1 MSLNNAANINY
12 LWANLLIEEL
22 VRNGVEYFC
31 CAPGSRS
38 APLAVAVAE
47 NKRAKSFVHFDERG
61 LAFHALGYIC
71 ATRKPAVLICT
82 SGTAVAN
89 FLPAVIEASK
99 KKIPL
104 IVLSADRP
112 PELRQTGAMQTID
125 QVNIFGAY
133 VRWQTDLPC
142 PTEAIK
148 PQFVLTTVDQ
158 AVFRCKGELPGPVH
172 INCMFREPL
181 AATPK
186 KISKEYL
193 QSLKSWVETKSPF
206 TIYTHAK
213 PTFVDDDLK
222 QSIELIKK
230 IKNGLIVVGKTN
242 REESDD
248 ILKLAKRL
256 GWPIFPDVSSS
267 LRWGNQHDSIIPYYE
282 KVLKSK
288 MCLKGFKSDGI
299 LHLGGRMT
307 SKAFYDFIE
316 EQKIEHYLMVLNH
329 PLRNDPTHQVSLRVQ
344 GPVGEYC
351 RALKSFLPKYSS
363 RVPLKLCQDLSQQI
377 HEQFDLEFS
386 KMKEISEPLIV
397 WVVSQNIAKDHGLF
411 LGNSMPV
418 RYFDSF
424 TSKDANSIFV
434 QGNRGASGIDGNIA
448 SAVGFAEGLKQP
460 VTAVLGDLAVLHDL
474 NSLAI
479 LKKSRQPI
487 VLIVVNNNGGRIFSR
502 LPIAQTAPQ
511 FEKFFTTPH
520 GFDFKYA
527 AKMFDIEYLRPETKK
542 EFLDVYK
549 KAEKSKNSQMIELQI
564 QN

>member
-12 LWANLLIEEL
+12 LWANLLIEEF

-61 LAFHALGYIC
+61 LAFHALGYVC

-99 KKIPL
+99 KKLPL

-125 QVNIFGAY
+125 QVNIFGSY

-193 QSLKSWVETKSPF
+193 QSLKSWAEAKSPF
-206 TIYTHAK
+206 TTYTHAR
-213 PTFVDDDLK
+213 PAFVDGDLK
-222 QSIELIKK
+222 QAAALIKK

-256 GWPIFPDVSSS
+256 GWPIFPDVSSP
-267 LRWGNQHDSIIPYYE
+267 LRWGIQHDNNIPYYE
-282 KVLKSK
+282 KVLRSKVFLKSSK
-288 MCLKGFKSDGI
+288 IDGI

-316 EQKIEHYLMVLNH
+316 EQKIEHYIMVLNH
-329 PLRNDPTHQVSLRVQ
+329 PLRNDPTHQVSLRVH
-344 GPVGEYC
+344 GPIGEFC
-351 RALKSFLPKYSS
+351 SVLKGFLPKHSS
-363 RVPLKLCQDLSQQI
+363 SVHLKMCRELSVQI
-377 HEQFDLEFS
+377 HEQFEQEFS
-386 KMKEISEPLIV
+386 AMNEISEPLIA
-397 WVVSQNIAKDHGLF
+397 WLVSQHIPKDSGLF

-418 RYFDSF
+418 RDFDSF
-424 TSKDANSIFV
+424 ASKDANLIFV

-448 SAVGFAEGLKQP
+448 SAVGFAEGLKQS
-460 VTAVLGDLAVLHDL
+460 VTAVLGDLSFLHDF
-474 NSLAI
+474 NSLAM

-527 AKMFDIEYLRPETKK
+527 AKMFEVDYAQPKSK
-542 EFLDVYK
+542 NDFVKVYK
-549 KAEKSKNSQMIELQI
+549 KGVKSQMAVIVEVRTK
-564 QN
+564 